1 MAPEIRVALVDLPP
15 LLREIVS
22 GALMGASDVD
32 IVDYYADRKALM
44 QALPI
49 AHVDAVVIA
58 PSQSERD
65 EIARELLSAD
75 GKTASRGVLSGVIPT
90 EEYLAILKQELGL
103 YSPSLCSARLFT
115 TECSAAVFS
124 RSFTRR
130 SPRSPSCTAR
140 RWNITCW

>member
-65 EIARELLSAD
+65 EIARELLSA
-75 GKTASRGVLSGVIPT
+75 APYLAVLSLSRDDRDVIVSQLT
-90 EEYLAILKQELGL
+90 FR
-103 YSPSLCSARLFT
+103 SST
-115 TECSAAVFS
+115 VHDVSAAALIEAI
-124 RSFTRR
+124 RS
-130 SPRSPSCTAR
+130 SIPSYGCDA
-140 RWNITCW
+140 